1 MSSNTVDPSAEV
13 ELSGFYGPGKG
24 RSSADLARV
33 VADYT
38 RPSARQSKP
47 TTARSRVEA
56 KRTKK
61 TRDIPLGP
69 TPERLAKGDIV
80 RSTGGGAVAEGGLEG
95 LRRSFK
101 TPEPTKAEEVL
112 SRLHR
117 KCSLDH
123 DPGMNERM
131 YEAGKKYDA
140 TVYLA
145 GMGGIGAQDLL
156 ALRGDGNPAHMMPVS
171 AAAADARLRLR
182 KAWTILNPKLA
193 RAVHALLIDGHDAA
207 SVGRELSTYKTPKE
221 CSTAAL
227 TALRIA
233 LWTLVEARWA

>member
-1 MSSNTVDPSAEV
+1 MSSNTVDPSTEV
-13 ELSGFYGPGKG
+13 ELSGFYGPSKG
-24 RSSADLARV
+24 RSAAELARV
-33 VADYT
+33 VADFQ

-47 TTARSRVEA
+47 ATSRSRIEA

-61 TRDIPLGP
+61 TREVILGP

-80 RSTGGGAVAEGGLEG
+80 RATGGGVVAEDGLDG
-95 LRRSFK
+95 LRRSFRA
-101 TPEPTKAEEVL
+101 PDPTKAEEVL
-112 SRLHR
+112 TRLHR

-131 YEAGKKYDA
+131 FEVGKKYDA
-140 TVYLA
+140 TVHLA
-145 GMGGIGAQDLL
+145 GLGGIGAQNLL
-156 ALRGDGNPAHMMPVS
+156 ALRGDGNPAHLMPVS
-171 AAAADARLRLR
+171 EAAASARLRLR
-182 KAWTILNPKLA
+182 KAWAILSPKLA
-193 RAVHALLIDGHDAA
+193 NVVHALLIDGRDAI
-207 SVGRELSTYKTPKE
+207 SVGREVSTYKTSKE